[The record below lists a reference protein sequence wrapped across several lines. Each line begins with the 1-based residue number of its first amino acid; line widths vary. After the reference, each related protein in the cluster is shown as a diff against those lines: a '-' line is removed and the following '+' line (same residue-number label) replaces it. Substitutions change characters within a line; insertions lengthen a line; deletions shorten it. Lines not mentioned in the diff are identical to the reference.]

1 MFNMSE
7 VSERIMLA
15 RKNKGMT
22 QMELANALGISY
34 QAVSNWE
41 RGVSMPDIS
50 NLEPLASVLG
60 VTVDEILSDKKI
72 ASLIKD
78 GEIPDEISAAEF
90 NAVSPLL
97 GPEQNEELIKKINVV
112 DSADEEINTES
123 LCKTRKEYEKLV
135 LNAYENEQ
143 LPIVTLL
150 FSHCSPEFIDT
161 LADRAFDEGKL
172 PFFAVLFGKL
182 RSRIPDEKRASLLKR
197 AVECGNIP
205 FVALLS
211 PRHRSKDPDDSDEE
225 D

>member
-1 MFNMSE
+1 MFNLTE

-15 RKNKGMT
+15 RKKAGMT
-22 QMELANALGISY
+22 QMELANALGISF

-50 NLEPLASVLG
+50 NLKPLADVLG

-78 GEIPDEISAAEF
+78 GEMPDEISAEEF

-97 GPEQNEELIKKINVV
+97 RPEQNEELVKKINVV
-112 DSADEEINTES
+112 NVGDKGINVES
-123 LCKTRKEYEKLV
+123 LCKTQKECEELT
-135 LNAYENEQ
+135 LSAYENEQ
-143 LPIVTLL
+143 LPIFTLL

-211 PRHRSKDPDDSDEE
+211 PRHHSKDPDDSDDE

>member
-1 MFNMSE
+1 MFNLTE

-15 RKNKGMT
+15 RKKAGMT
-22 QMELANALGISY
+22 QMELANALGISF

-50 NLEPLASVLG
+50 NLEPLAEVLG

-72 ASLIKD
+72 TSLIKD
-78 GEIPDEISAAEF
+78 SEIPDEISAAEF

-97 GPEQNEELIKKINVV
+97 RPEQNEELIKKINVV

-123 LCKTRKEYEKLV
+123 LCKTRKECEELA
-135 LNAYENEQ
+135 LNAYENGQ
-143 LPIVTLL
+143 MPVFAMFI
-150 FSHCSPEFIDT
+150 SRCSGEFIES
-161 LADRAFDEGKL
+161 LADRAFDEGKI
-172 PFFAVLFGKL
+172 PFFAML

-197 AVECGNIP
+197 AIERGDMP
-205 FVALLS
+205 FTAILS
-211 PRHRSKDPDDSDEE
+211 PRHRSKDPDDSDDE

>member
-72 ASLIKD
+72 TSLIKD
-78 GEIPDEISAAEF
+78 GEVPDEISAEEF

-97 GPEQNEELIKKINVV
+97 KPEQNEELIKKITVVNVG
-112 DSADEEINTES
+112 DKGINVES
-123 LCKTRKEYEKLV
+123 LCKTQKECEELT
-135 LNAYENEQ
+135 LNAYENGALQ
-143 LPIVTLL
+143 IFAMF
-150 FSHCSPEFIDT
+150 FSRCSADFIGS
-161 LADRAFDEGKL
+161 LAERAFEEGKL
-172 PFFAVLFGKL
+172 HFFAILKSG
-182 RSRIPDEKRASLLKR
+182 ITDEQRASLLKR
-197 AVECGNIP
+197 AVERGDMP
-205 FVALLS
+205 FTAMLS
-211 PRHRSKDPDDSDEE
+211 PRRSAKEPDDPDDE

>member
-1 MFNMSE
+1 MFNLTE

-41 RGVSMPDIS
+41 RGISMPDIS
-50 NLEPLASVLG
+50 NLGPLAEVLG

-72 ASLIKD
+72 TSLIKD
-78 GEIPDEISAAEF
+78 GEMPEEISAEEF

-97 GPEQNEELIKKINVV
+97 GPEQNEELIKKVNSGDTELNV
-112 DSADEEINTES
+112 ES
-123 LCKTRKEYEKLV
+123 LCKTRKEYEELV
-135 LNAYENEQ
+135 MNAYENEQ
-143 LPIVTLL
+143 IPIFTLL
-150 FSHCSPEFIDT
+150 FSHCSEEFIDS
-161 LADRAFDEGKL
+161 LVDRAFDEGKL

-182 RSRIPDEKRASLLKR
+182 RSRIPDEKKASLLKR
-197 AVECGNIP
+197 AVESGNLP
-205 FVALLS
+205 FIALLS
-211 PRHRSKDPDDSDEE
+211 PRHSAKKPDDSDDE